1 VYQDPWKRQNKHYQR
16 AAPKNSTVE
25 TAAMKAG
32 KAPEKLVHPQPAHL
46 PSFGGT
52 VAIPTRSAEV
62 HTNYIPTTKE
72 KSPAATQSRASPVRS
87 RRRVK
92 KAPTTIICDDYAAQ
106 ERLRRQM
113 VMGLGAGCRGAQ
125 VKDKGNGAGK
135 PRATTAPPSPRWKAN
150 SLRKTGPS
158 ALFDA
163 HANAEMIGGDG
174 NFHSTGAR
182 TNIRSISPS
191 SARLPKAERPLP
203 FKPGGTHA
211 ASRYAAIDALG
222 PRAGA
227 APAADPATAGVAPS
241 PHLAGGERVPGDRAR
256 IRNRQAHDG
265 AFVPMHPARSSAF
278 EQVSQCQHPRRVHRA
293 EYAGLSRKRFEL
305 IAVAI

>member
-1 VYQDPWKRQNKHYQR
+1 
-16 AAPKNSTVE
+16 
-25 TAAMKAG
+25 MKAG

-62 HTNYIPTTKE
+62 HTNYIPMTKE
-72 KSPAATQSRASPVRS
+72 KSPAATQTRASPVRS
-87 RRRVK
+87 RRVK
-92 KAPTTIICDDYAAQ
+92 KAPKPIICDDYAAQ

-125 VKDKGNGAGK
+125 VKDKGNGTGK
-135 PRATTAPPSPRWKAN
+135 QRATTAPPSPRWKAN

-163 HANAEMIGGDG
+163 HANAEMIEDDG
-174 NFHSTGAR
+174 NFYSTGAR
-182 TNIRSISPS
+182 TNMRSISPF

-265 AFVPMHPARSSAF
+265 AFVPMHPARRSAF
-278 EQVSQCQHPRRVHRA
+278 EPVRQRQRQHQHPVRRA
-293 EYAGLSRKRFEL
+293 EYAGFLERGLSSLRSQSG
-305 IAVAI
+305 